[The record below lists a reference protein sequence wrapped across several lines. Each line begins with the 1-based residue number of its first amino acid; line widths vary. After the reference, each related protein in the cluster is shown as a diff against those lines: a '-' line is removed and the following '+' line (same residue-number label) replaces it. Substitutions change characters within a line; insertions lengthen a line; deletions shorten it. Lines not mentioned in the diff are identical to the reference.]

1 MRLLDPLLTRLIS
14 NLAPELIS
22 ESPMTTLTPADLNEQ
37 YREFWQGRKLRI
49 SELMENRDIVRLA
62 FKREQ
67 RKLADMSLVTSEAD
81 RFVIFRYQVEF
92 EEELERAAEDLA
104 PSLRVTNARRQS
116 AKRPGGKLVD
126 GKSLPQIVEE
136 AFSKPELVGL
146 CGKDAWRALPEAM
159 AKFGIT
165 LTEIPGNEITEDRY
179 SYKFRKKTKTLGRGH
194 FYNILTKCR
203 RIA

>member
-1 MRLLDPLLTRLIS
+1 MTALTL
-14 NLAPELIS
+14 
-22 ESPMTTLTPADLNEQ
+22 ADLNEQ
-37 YREFWQGRKLRI
+37 YREFWQKRRLRI
-49 SELMENRDIVRLA
+49 NELMENRDIVRVA
-62 FKREQ
+62 FNREQ
-67 RKLADMSLVTSEAD
+67 KKLTDMRLITSEAD

-104 PSLRVTNARRQS
+104 PSLRVTNARRRQS
-116 AKRPGGKLVD
+116 AKRQRGKLVD

-146 CGKDAWRALPEAM
+146 CGKDAWRALPEAI

-179 SYKFRKKTKTLGRGH
+179 SYKFRKTTKTLGRGH